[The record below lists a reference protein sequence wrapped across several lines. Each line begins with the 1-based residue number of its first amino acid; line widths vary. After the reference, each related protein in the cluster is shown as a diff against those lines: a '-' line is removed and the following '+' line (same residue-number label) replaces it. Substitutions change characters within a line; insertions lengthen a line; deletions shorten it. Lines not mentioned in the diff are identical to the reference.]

1 MATRTFRIATR
12 RSQLAMWQAEHVAA
26 RMIAAGASVEL
37 LPMVTQG
44 DRILDVPL
52 AKIGGKGLF
61 VKELEAAMLEGRAD
75 LAVHSIKDVP
85 MELPSGLSIAAI
97 LTREDPRDA
106 FVSNRYG
113 TLAALPP
120 GARVG
125 TSSLRRQCQIR
136 AMRPDLELLDLR
148 GNVNTRLARLDADEY
163 DAIVLAAAG
172 LRRLGMAARIADAL
186 DPDTLLPAVGQG
198 AIGIEIRDEDHEL
211 QALLGSLHD
220 ADTASCVL
228 AERALNRALQGGC
241 QVPIAAHATLEGGTI
256 RLRALVGTVDGTRIL
271 HAAGS
276 GPRDAPE
283 RLGESVAAQ
292 LLADGAAAILRELAD
307 AEGRDAG

>member
-26 RMIAAGASVEL
+26 RMIAAGAAVEL

-85 MELPSGLSIAAI
+85 MALPAGLSIAAI

-106 FVSNRYG
+106 FVSNRHG

-148 GNVNTRLARLDADEY
+148 GNVNTRLARLDAHHY

-172 LRRLGMAARIADAL
+172 LRRLGMAARIAEAL
-186 DPDTLLPAVGQG
+186 EPGMLLPAVGQG
-198 AIGIEIRDEDHEL
+198 AIGIEIRDDDREL
-211 QALLGSLHD
+211 HALLGALHD
-220 ADTASCVL
+220 ADTARCVL

-241 QVPIAAHATLEGGTI
+241 QVPIAAHATLEGATI

-271 HAAGS
+271 HAGGS

-283 RLGESVAAQ
+283 QLGESVAAQ

-307 AEGRDAG
+307 AEERDAR

>member
-26 RMIAAGASVEL
+26 RMIAAGAAVEL

-85 MELPSGLSIAAI
+85 MALPAGLSIAAI

-106 FVSNRYG
+106 FVSNRHG

-148 GNVNTRLARLDADEY
+148 GNVNTRLARLDAHHY

-172 LRRLGMAARIADAL
+172 LRRLGMAARIAEAL
-186 DPDTLLPAVGQG
+186 EPGMLLPAVGQG
-198 AIGIEIRDEDHEL
+198 AIGIEIRDDDREL
-211 QALLGSLHD
+211 HALLGALHD
-220 ADTASCVL
+220 ADTARCVL

-241 QVPIAAHATLEGGTI
+241 QVPIAAHATLEGATI
-256 RLRALVGTVDGTRIL
+256 RLRALVGAVDGTRIL
-271 HAAGS
+271 HAGGS

-283 RLGESVAAQ
+283 QLGESVAAQ

-307 AEGRDAG
+307 AEERDAR

>member
-1 MATRTFRIATR
+1 MSTRTYRIATR
-12 RSQLAMWQAEHVAA
+12 RSQLALWQAEHVAA
-26 RMIAAGASVEL
+26 RMEAAGARVEL

-85 MELPSGLSIAAI
+85 MELPPGLSIAAI

-106 FVSNRYG
+106 FVSNSFASLG
-113 TLAALPP
+113 ALPQ

-125 TSSLRRQCQIR
+125 TSSLRRQCQLK
-136 AMRPDLELLDLR
+136 ALRPDLELLDLR
-148 GNVNTRLARLDADEY
+148 GNVNTRLARLDAGDY
-163 DAIVLAAAG
+163 DAIILAAAG
-172 LRRLGMAARIADAL
+172 LRRLEMSSRIAEAIG
-186 DPDTLLPAVGQG
+186 PGALLPAVGQG
-198 AIGIEIRDEDHEL
+198 AIGIEARDDDREL
-211 QALLGSLHD
+211 LELLAGLHH

-241 QVPIAAHATLEGGTI
+241 QVPIAAHAVLEGDTLQI
-256 RLRALVGTVDGTRIL
+256 RALVGTVDGSRVL
-271 HAAGS
+271 RAEGS
-276 GPRDAPE
+276 GPRTAPE
-283 RLGESVAAQ
+283 QLGESVAAE
-292 LLADGAAAILRELAD
+292 LLAGGAADILRALLD
-307 AEGRDAG
+307 AEGRDGA

>member
-85 MELPSGLSIAAI
+85 MELPAGLFIAAI

-172 LRRLGMAARIADAL
+172 LRRLGMAERIADAL

-198 AIGIEIRDEDHEL
+198 AIGIEIRDDDREL
-211 QALLGSLHD
+211 HALLGSLHD
-220 ADTASCVL
+220 TDTASCVL

-271 HAAGS
+271 HAGGS

-307 AEGRDAG
+307 AEGRDAR

>member
-85 MELPSGLSIAAI
+85 MALPAGLSIAAI

-106 FVSNRYG
+106 FVSNRHG

-148 GNVNTRLARLDADEY
+148 GNVNTRLARLDADHY

-172 LRRLGMAARIADAL
+172 LRRLGMVARIAEAL
-186 DPDTLLPAVGQG
+186 EPGTLLPAVGQG
-198 AIGIEIRDEDHEL
+198 AIGIEIRDDDREL
-211 QALLGSLHD
+211 HALLGALHD
-220 ADTASCVL
+220 ADTARCVL

-241 QVPIAAHATLEGGTI
+241 QVPIAAHATLEGATI

-271 HAAGS
+271 HAGGS

-283 RLGESVAAQ
+283 QLGESVAAR

-307 AEGRDAG
+307 AEERDAR